1 MEQTQKN
8 LLAPGHS
15 ACAGCGELLAA
26 RLITNLIG
34 PRQIIVQATGC
45 LEVTTTKYPESA
57 WEVPWIH
64 SLFDNTGSVAAGIEV
79 GLRALGRDGN
89 VKVIASGGDGALAD
103 IGFGALSG
111 MWERGHNVLTVC
123 YDNEAYM
130 NTGVQRSGL
139 TPLSAKTM
147 TSPPGKRSAG
157 NPTTK
162 KDLVAIALA
171 HGLPYVATASVAYPR
186 DLQKKVK
193 RAAETQG
200 PSFIQVHV
208 PCPVGWGFGSANTLD
223 MAKLAIQTGLY
234 PIVEYVNGELVG
246 WIKVPSKRLPVEEYL
261 SKQVRYRHLLRDD
274 GKEELARV
282 QALADSNIAR
292 YHLDQSPPRPAAK
305 PASE

>member
-45 LEVTTTKYPESA
+45 LEVTTTKDPESA

-130 NTGVQRSGL
+130 NTGIQRSGA
-139 TPLSAKTM
+139 TPHGAETT
-147 TSPPGKRSAG
+147 TSPAGSVIPGK
-157 NPTTK
+157 PEWK
-162 KDLVAIALA
+162 KDLIGICVA
-171 HGLPYVATASVAYPR
+171 HGIEYAATASPAYWN
-186 DLQKKVK
+186 DYITKVRK
-193 RAAETQG
+193 GIEVNG
-200 PSFIQVHV
+200 PAVINVLS
-208 PCPVGWGFGSANTLD
+208 PCPLGWRHDSARS
-223 MAKLAIQTGLY
+223 MEMVKLA
-234 PIVEYVNGELVG
+234 VETRYFPVYEFERGKYKLNLN
-246 WIKVPSKRLPVEEYL
+246 ISKPKPVEEFL
-261 SKQVRYRHLLRDD
+261 KLQGRFSHLFKPTYRKDVIDEIQQNVDANWDRIQKLC
-274 GKEELARV
+274 
-282 QALADSNIAR
+282 Q
-292 YHLDQSPPRPAAK
+292 QS
-305 PASE
+305 